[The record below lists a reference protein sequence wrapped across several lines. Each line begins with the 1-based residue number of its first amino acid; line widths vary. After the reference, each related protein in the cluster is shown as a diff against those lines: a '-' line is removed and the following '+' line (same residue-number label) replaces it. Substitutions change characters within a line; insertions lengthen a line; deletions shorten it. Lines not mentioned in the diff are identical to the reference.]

1 MAEVGAP
8 AFKAVARRPANQ
20 ARRTSSI
27 RPQPSRASTRYGPI
41 AIAAVAP
48 ESRHP
53 DPQPLF
59 RDHPEGR
66 WGRGSYCR
74 SMANPNVAL
83 VYEVLADSVLV
94 VPVHTVG
101 RGAASVEDAL
111 EAARTLAGAA

>member
-1 MAEVGAP
+1 MAEVRAP
-8 AFKAVARRPANQ
+8 AFKPVARRPLEPGAPDELDQ
-20 ARRTSSI
+20 AAAEQGEHEVWADRDRGRGPRISS
-27 RPQPSRASTRYGPI
+27 
-41 AIAAVAP
+41 
-48 ESRHP
+48 P

-59 RDHPEGR
+59 RGHPEGR